1 MAKII
6 CRSCGKIISDVD
18 AFCPKCG
25 APAEVSMRPATIGG
39 RSMAAAGIS
48 ASNGRNSRR
57 NRSAA
62 AGLSASETEKT
73 TDSLD
78 HAHSSFESI
87 CSEDEGS
94 VRREELR
101 ESAEKARAAFREQR
115 ARSAK
120 AGRKAEAK
128 GSGKKTLAILVAVV
142 IGISLLSDLLG
153 GIYNEF
159 EDALEGTYYEEAEPD
174 QQAEM
179 YAVTSSGDAVLSQM
193 AAQIEYRSYAEQSD
207 SIGQM
212 SQEEYQ
218 NFYRDRISREITDL
232 EPYIGDSLG
241 GSSIEENCG
250 LYCDGLVLQ
259 LESLQYTE
267 SDPARH
273 EELWNTGRAMIS
285 KSVTELFEAGLL
297 DITWEQYQPYE
308 AFYSEEGA
316 AYA

>member
-48 ASNGRNSRR
+48 VSKGRNSRR
-57 NRSAA
+57 NLAA
-62 AGLSASETEKT
+62 AGRSASDTEKT

-101 ESAEKARAAFREQR
+101 DSAEKARAAFREKR
-115 ARSAK
+115 ARSAG
-120 AGRKAEAK
+120 AGRKAGAQ
-128 GSGKKTLAILVAVV
+128 GSGKKTLAIIVAVV

-159 EDALEGTYYEEAEPD
+159 EVAFEGTYYEEAEPD
-174 QQAEM
+174 WQAEM
-179 YAVTSSGDAVLSQM
+179 YAVTGSGDAFLYQM
-193 AAQIEYRSYAEQSD
+193 ADQIAYRSYVEQSD
-207 SIGQM
+207 SIAQM

-218 NFYRDRISREITDL
+218 DFYRDRIAAEIAEL

-250 LYCDGLVLQ
+250 LYYDGLVLQ
-259 LESLQYTE
+259 QESLQYAE
-267 SDPARH
+267 SDPAH
-273 EELWNTGRAMIS
+273 YEELWNTGRAMIS
-285 KSVTELFEAGLL
+285 KSVTELFAAGLL

-308 AFYSEEGA
+308 EFMTAEATAEV
-316 AYA
+316 